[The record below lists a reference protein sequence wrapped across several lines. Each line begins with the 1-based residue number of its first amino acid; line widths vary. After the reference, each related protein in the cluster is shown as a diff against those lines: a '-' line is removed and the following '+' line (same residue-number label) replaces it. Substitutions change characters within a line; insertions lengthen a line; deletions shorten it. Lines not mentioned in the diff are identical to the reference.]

1 MQLER
6 TLRRAQTNAECADGG
21 AAGATR
27 VADRGRNSVAAV
39 HRECA
44 RSRRLVR
51 RGRVASDACC
61 SSVGGAC
68 SSGGFEYARVRSRRI
83 DTVSIR
89 GGRALLNAFV
99 SCASA
104 TCAAAACVFASGI
117 FSTCA
122 AAICAFATDRLK
134 PRALPASAFTAACSQ
149 RTYLRRACSSRPCV
163 SIVRA
168 RNARYGVMRAR
179 RA

>member
-21 AAGATR
+21 AAGIPLRRCIGNAH
-27 VADRGRNSVAAV
+27 DRDGLFAA
-39 HRECA
+39 
-44 RSRRLVR
+44 
-51 RGRVASDACC
+51 GRVASDACC

-89 GGRALLNAFV
+89 GGHALLNAFV
-99 SCASA
+99 SCASATCASA